1 MKQSM
6 QTTFGGPATLLAC
19 DASDRTR
26 IEALVRGHFDLV
38 WRYLRRLGLSDADA
52 EDAAQQVFLLT
63 SKKLARVEPERE
75 RAFLLG
81 VAVRVA
87 ADARK
92 ARQRRRTEPEAV
104 LERAQHPGPTPE
116 QALEQQRACELLD
129 RLLEEVD
136 QEARAVFVLY
146 EIEGLTLQEI
156 ACALKCPQGT
166 VASRLRR
173 GRTKFEAA
181 VARQRVKFEK
191 VGVEP

>member
-1 MKQSM
+1 M
-6 QTTFGGPATLLAC
+6 QTMFGGPATLLAC
-19 DASDRTR
+19 DASDRAR
-26 IEALVRGHFDLV
+26 IEALVRRHFNLV

-52 EDAAQQVFLLT
+52 EDAAQHVFLLT

-75 RAFLLG
+75 RSFLLG

-92 ARQRRRTEPEAV
+92 ARERRRAEPEAA

-181 VARQRVKFEK
+181 VARHRAKLEK
-191 VGVEP
+191 VAGQL